1 MAEFA
6 WTPKYSVNISKIDQ
20 QHSKFIDIL
29 NNLNMT
35 LKKGEGREIIDRI
48 IAELEDYADFHFK
61 TEEDLFKKYDYP
73 EYVEHKKEH
82 DDFKKKVKEFLEK
95 SQNQKS
101 GKVVLTI
108 EISNFM
114 LDWLLNHIL
123 KSDKKFGPYLNSKG
137 IY

>member
-29 NNLNMT
+29 NKLNMT

-114 LDWLLNHIL
+114 LDWLINHIL

>member
-35 LKKGEGREIIDRI
+35 LKKGEGREIIDKI

-114 LDWLLNHIL
+114 LDWLINHIL

>member
-29 NNLNMT
+29 NKLNMT

-114 LDWLLNHIL
+114 LDWLINHIL

-137 IY
+137 VY

>member
-114 LDWLLNHIL
+114 LDWLINHIL